1 MSITLPTSKIPAETQ
16 DPKYL
21 ILFGLP
27 KVGKTTILSTLENN
41 LILDMENGSTYV
53 DALKIKIES
62 LKHLKE
68 VIKAIKEAGKPYKFI
83 TIDTITAVE
92 EMAKPFALQLYQSS
106 PMFSAKY
113 ADVTDVTQLP
123 NGSGWALLRAA
134 VERIIDLIASAADN
148 LIICGHVK
156 DTALNEGLEGTAK
169 DLDLGGKLKRILSA
183 KSDAIGFVHRDENSN
198 LCIQFGTDGE
208 VLTGARPQHLAN
220 KDIIVAERNE
230 DGTFTSHWE
239 RIYPSLKEN
248 KK

>member
-1 MSITLPTSKIPAETQ
+1 MAITLPTTKIPAETQ

-53 DALKIKIES
+53 DALKIKINS
-62 LKHLKE
+62 LKELKE
-68 VIKAIKEAGKPYKFI
+68 TVKAIKEAGKPYKYI

-92 EMAKPFALQLYQSS
+92 EMAKPLAITLYQNS
-106 PMFSAKY
+106 PMFSPKY
-113 ADVTDVTQLP
+113 ADVKDVTQLP
-123 NGSGWALLRAA
+123 NGSGWSFLRQG
-134 VERIIDLIASAADN
+134 VEMLVDLVASATDN

-156 DTALNEGLEGTAK
+156 DTALSEGVEGSVK

-183 KSDAIGFVHRDENSN
+183 KSDAIGFVHRDEDSN
-198 LCIQFGTDGE
+198 LCIQFGTNGE
-208 VLTGARPQHLAN
+208 VLTGARPSHLAN
-220 KDIIVAERNE
+220 KDIVVAERNE

-239 RIYPSLKEN
+239 RIYPSLN
-248 KK
+248 N

>member
-1 MSITLPTSKIPAETQ
+1 MSITLPTTKIPAETQ

-41 LILDMENGSTYV
+41 LILDLEDGATYV
-53 DALKIKIES
+53 SALKLKINS
-62 LKHLKE
+62 LKELKE
-68 VIKAIKEAGKPYKFI
+68 AIKAIKEANKPYKYI
-83 TIDTITAVE
+83 TIDTITALE
-92 EMAKPFALQLYQSS
+92 EMAKPLALTLYQNS
-106 PMFSAKY
+106 PMFSTKY
-113 ADVTDVTQLP
+113 ADTKDITQLP
-123 NGSGWALLRAA
+123 NGSGWSFLRGA
-134 VERIIDLIASAADN
+134 VEMLIDLVASATDN

-156 DTALNEGLEGTAK
+156 DTALSETVEGSVK

-198 LCIQFGTDGE
+198 LCIQFGTNGE
-208 VLTGARPQHLAN
+208 VLTGARPAHLAN

-239 RIYPSLKEN
+239 RIYPSLIN
-248 KK
+248 